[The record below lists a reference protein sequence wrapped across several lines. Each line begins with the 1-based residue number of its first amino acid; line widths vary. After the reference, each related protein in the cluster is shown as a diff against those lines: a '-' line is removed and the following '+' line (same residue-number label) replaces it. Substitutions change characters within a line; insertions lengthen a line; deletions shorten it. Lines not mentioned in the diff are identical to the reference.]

1 MVFDFKSSACFGVAI
16 DERARFAALAVAG
29 VGTVRVA
36 AGLRMFA
43 VVRLGVDQDVT
54 QVIDRL

>member
-1 MVFDFKSSACFGVAI
+1 MAFDFESGACFGVAL

-29 VGTVRVA
+29 VDTVRVA

-43 VVRLGVDQDVT
+43 AVGLGVD
-54 QVIDRL
+54 